1 MTDLETANP
10 SEVVVSNFSRQTE
23 EIKSDSDAKEQEV
36 DDEKSLAF
44 EK

>member
-10 SEVVVSNFSRQTE
+10 SEIAISNFTKQTE
-23 EIKSDSDAKEQEV
+23 EIKSDSDDKEQDV